1 MVKTTSTLKTQS
13 GWLVRIPQTARGN
26 LLFQFFNHGDFVQN
40 VGILVHID
48 SPKKVL
54 KFCFRFQL
62 LGLVSDLNPNDAV
75 GFFHGNASLP
85 VNLDP

>member
-48 SPKKVL
+48 SPKKVFKFLFPVPAFESSQRL
-54 KFCFRFQL
+54 K
-62 LGLVSDLNPNDAV
+62 PK
-75 GFFHGNASLP
+75 
-85 VNLDP
+85 